1 MVAVVP
7 MDSSQSVSEITFVA
21 FDFETTGLHPA
32 TDRIIEVGA
41 VKFRAR
47 EVLETFDELV
57 NPGIPVSPDAI
68 KVSGITEEMLASKP
82 SIDQTLPRFL
92 QFIGDSVLVAHNAP
106 FDVSFLRAA
115 LETTRRGEVTN
126 VVIDTQVLAQKAY
139 PRLKSYSLQNL
150 VAHLELAQGNAHRAL
165 DDAVMCKDVFLSCAD
180 ALSFMGEITFGEVLT

>member
-1 MVAVVP
+1 MA
-7 MDSSQSVSEITFVA
+7 MDTSQSAWDITFVA

-41 VKFRAR
+41 VKFRGP
-47 EVLETFDELV
+47 EILGTFDALV
-57 NPGIPVSPDAI
+57 DPGIPVSPDAI

-82 SIDQTLPRFL
+82 SIEQTLPEFL
-92 QFIGDSVLVAHNAP
+92 DFIADSVLVAHNAP

-115 LETTRRGEVTN
+115 LEKVGKGEVVN

-150 VAHLELAQGNAHRAL
+150 VAQLGIAQGNAHRAL
-165 DDAVMCKDVFLSCAD
+165 DDAVMCKDLFLACAD
-180 ALSFMGEITFGEVLT
+180 ALSFMGEVTFGEVLT